1 MPTRRRKTH
10 KNYFRFTIFL
20 IVVLLAAAGIF
31 ALVNHKK
38 GSNTTATT
46 KTKSTTSTVKKKP
59 KVEAI
64 KKDPNPTNIPVL
76 MYHSIAYEKGN
87 DLRVPPEKF
96 RQELQIIKDNGFTP
110 ITLDELYSH
119 FNDEA
124 ALPQEPIVI
133 TPDDGYRDNDEVVLP
148 QKPIVITLDDG
159 YRDNYENALPILKEF
174 GFKAT
179 VFVITCQIDS
189 GSDFMTSSQLKE
201 MNANRIDIEC
211 HTVTHPHLKDLSH
224 DKQLVELKD
233 SKAKLEKIL
242 NKKINYIAYPYGSYN
257 DDTLKIAQN
266 LGYKMAVTT
275 NEGLANKAQGI
286 YALDRMYISASNSL
300 EYFKKQIT
308 GEIK

>member
-1 MPTRRRKTH
+1 MPTRRRRKTH

-31 ALVNHKK
+31 TLVTHKK
-38 GSNTTATT
+38 GSNTTAKT
-46 KTKSTTSTVKKKP
+46 KTKSTASTVKKKP
-59 KVEAI
+59 EAKVV

-124 ALPQEPIVI
+124 ALPQKPIVL
-133 TPDDGYRDNDEVVLP
+133 TFDDGYKDNC
-148 QKPIVITLDDG
+148 
-159 YRDNYENALPILKEF
+159 ENALPILKEF

-179 VFVITCQIDS
+179 VFVITCQTDDS
-189 GSDFMTSSQLKE
+189 TDYMTSAQLKE
-201 MNANRIDIEC
+201 MNANGVDVES
-211 HTVTHPHLKDLSH
+211 HTVTHPHLKDLSY
-224 DKQLVELKD
+224 DKQLVELRD

-257 DDTLKIAQN
+257 DDTIKLAQS
-266 LGYKMAVTT
+266 LGYKMALTT
-275 NEGLANKAQGI
+275 NEGQANKDQGI
-286 YALDRMYISASNSL
+286 YTLDRMYISASNSL
-300 EYFKKQIT
+300 DYFKKQIT